1 MVMTLPIREV
11 LPATPRARI
20 IRLDLGGREFP
31 YRPGQAVYVGMHG
44 NPERTAYSL
53 AGAPEDAS
61 RGGCLELLV
70 GTDAAG
76 SPRGPLN
83 ALAGARLDIEGPIG
97 QFTFPVE
104 PAERRFLFIAAGT
117 GIAPLRAMLRHAMA
131 VPHREIC
138 MVYSAR
144 TAVEFA
150 YHDEFQALARDGR
163 ITLRQTVTRDADCAG
178 WSGGRGRITRDDLE
192 PLVHNPATLCFIC
205 GPLAFVQHSQQLLGE
220 LGVAAEQ
227 IVVEPWARPK
237 APAARE

>member
-1 MVMTLPIREV
+1 LSTSEALRRMVMTLPIREV

-117 GIAPLRAMLRHAMA
+117 GIAPLRAMLRHLIASGVRAPIA
-131 VPHREIC
+131 VL
-138 MVYSAR
+138 YSAR
-144 TAVEFA
+144 TAFEFA
-150 YHDEFQALARDGR
+150 YRGELERLARRGLIR
-163 ITLRQTVTRDADCAG
+163 LMLTVTGDIDPE
-178 WSGGRGRITRDDLE
+178 WSGERGRIGRRQLE
-192 PLVHNPATLCFIC
+192 AMLPTPDA
-205 GPLAFVQHSQQLLGE
+205 LAFVCGPPALVDDVPPLLRQLGL
-220 LGVAAEQ
+220 ATTQ
-227 IVVEPWARPK
+227 IRIEEW
-237 APAARE
+237 

>member
-61 RGGCLELLV
+61 RGCLELLV

-76 SPRGPLN
+76 HSARPH

-97 QFTFPVE
+97 QFTFPVARGA
-104 PAERRFLFIAAGT
+104 PVPVHRRRYRHRAA
-117 GIAPLRAMLRHAMA
+117 
-131 VPHREIC
+131 
-138 MVYSAR
+138 
-144 TAVEFA
+144 
-150 YHDEFQALARDGR
+150 ARDAAPRDGGAAPGN
-163 ITLRQTVTRDADCAG
+163 LHGLQRQDR
-178 WSGGRGRITRDDLE
+178 GGVRL
-192 PLVHNPATLCFIC
+192 P
-205 GPLAFVQHSQQLLGE
+205 
-220 LGVAAEQ
+220 
-227 IVVEPWARPK
+227 
-237 APAARE
+237 